1 MRILIVSQYFYPENF
16 RINDL
21 VDKLISL
28 GHEVTVLTGLPNY
41 PKGKF
46 FNGFNYLSCGLQKKG
61 NLKLIRVPII
71 PRFSS
76 SKVQLVFNYL
86 SFAFSSI
93 MMSFF
98 YCREKYDVIF
108 TYAPSPPTVAFP
120 SIILSFFKQ
129 IPHVIWVQDLWP
141 EVFMAEDTPKKG
153 LFYKL
158 IKSMMQVIYRSSDKI
173 LIPAREFKPY
183 ILELG
188 IKEEKIYYFPNW
200 AEKFFSPI
208 PKEEALN
215 RGINLPG
222 GDTFKLMFA
231 GNIGLAQSFDVIIEA
246 AKQLKNEKISWIIL
260 GDGRKKSWLDKE
272 IKKYS
277 LEDIVFTLGQ
287 KPVEEMPFY
296 FAMSDALLVSLRS
309 HPVFS
314 AWIPG
319 KIQSYLACGKP
330 IIGLI
335 SGAGARVINDSGS
348 GFSVNSDDFNELAEK
363 INLLINSSSEERE
376 KIGSNAL
383 EYYNREFNRDKLV
396 KELENIFLK
405 LQ

>member
-1 MRILIVSQYFYPENF
+1 LRILIVSQYFYPENF